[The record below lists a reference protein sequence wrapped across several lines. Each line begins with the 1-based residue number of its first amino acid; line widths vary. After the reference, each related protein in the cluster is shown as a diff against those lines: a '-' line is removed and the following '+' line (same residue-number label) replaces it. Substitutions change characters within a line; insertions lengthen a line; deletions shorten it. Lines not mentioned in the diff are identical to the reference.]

1 MAAKTIVVGNFK
13 GGVGKTKVSVM
24 ASWEYAMVHNKK
36 VLLVDMDPQGN
47 ASTLIARSAGIEKIG
62 PTIFDGFKNGNL
74 RDVVVN
80 VTENLD
86 LIPAAV
92 SFKNFSKFLYKNY
105 KDDLEQITLLRT
117 LLEPLKADY
126 DYIFIDVPPTIS
138 DYSDNAMM
146 ASDYVLIILQ
156 AQELS
161 LEGAET
167 YVAYLQFM
175 ADTYDADI
183 QVLGVLPVLLRAG
196 GRVDQSTVE
205 RAIELFGKDN
215 VFKTVIK
222 HLERL
227 KAWDIT
233 GIKNEDHHDRKA
245 HRTFLDVVDE
255 MEEKLARFEG
265 AESNV

>member
-24 ASWEYAMVHNKK
+24 ASWEYATVHKK
-36 VLLVDMDPQGN
+36 RVLLVDMDPQGN
-47 ASTLIARSAGIEKIG
+47 ASTLIARSAGIESIEA
-62 PTIFDGFKNGNL
+62 TIFDGFKNGNL

-80 VTENLD
+80 VAENLD

-167 YVAYLQFM
+167 YVSYLQFM
-175 ADTYDADI
+175 SDEYDADI

-196 GRVDQSTVE
+196 GRVDQSTVI
-205 RAIELFGKDN
+205 RATEIFGEDN
-215 VFKTVIK
+215 VFKSVIK

-227 KAWDIT
+227 KSWDIT
-233 GIKNEDHHDRKA
+233 GIRNDDHHDRKA

-265 AESNV
+265 ENARV